1 MNTGTFGLHSR
12 CKSWKG
18 KTRTKVNELFS
29 ERCFWEGCIVSRG
42 WRCLCVLVRGS
53 HWQCAPSRTL
63 LKRGNINTS
72 CVFEWIFHLSESL
85 FTSMTDS
92 SAWLSFTSSTHLP
105 SFGLIWSVE
114 ALAQFDKCYHI
125 YMHYTELGRF
135 PTQKKKISLEK
146 ATMQKSSDS
155 VRACKFILYK
165 ACDSSG
171 GDFLHLKTDCKRN
184 KQHYRAACERAYY
197 WCDKPPEQIRLTVNE
212 MVFWAWTRDEWA

>member
-1 MNTGTFGLHSR
+1 MNLS
-12 CKSWKG
+12 
-18 KTRTKVNELFS
+18 
-29 ERCFWEGCIVSRG
+29 
-42 WRCLCVLVRGS
+42 
-53 HWQCAPSRTL
+53 P
-63 LKRGNINTS
+63 
-72 CVFEWIFHLSESL
+72 EWIFVYFHDWLI
-85 FTSMTDS
+85 SMTIIHKFYTSPILWAHLKCRSLS
-92 SAWLSFTSSTHLP
+92 SVWQMLP
-105 SFGLIWSVE
+105 YLH
-114 ALAQFDKCYHI
+114 ALHRIRQISY
-125 YMHYTELGRF
+125 
-135 PTQKKKISLEK
+135 PKKKISLEK